1 MQHMWTCR
9 FSSRGWEMGVDFRH
23 GASGFRFSHQT
34 RAAQTPT
41 VIKRMR
47 LKGSKQLIHISL
59 LVKRFYS
66 GWILDHLHWIWS
78 LVQTVL
84 RQIVTR
90 LGNKNWWI
98 VKSIEWRSPPRVC
111 WSCAPCFT
119 TSPAQLCPLK
129 GIQLSA
135 KTRYVKGFPGVE
147 NT

>member
-1 MQHMWTCR
+1 MWTCR
-9 FSSRGWEMGVDFRH
+9 FSSRGWEMGGSLDFRH
-23 GASGFRFSHQT
+23 GASGFQFSHQT

-47 LKGSKQLIHISL
+47 PKGSKQLIHISL

-66 GWILDHLHWIWS
+66 EWILDHLHWLWS
-78 LVQTVL
+78 RVQTVL

-90 LGNKNWWI
+90 LGDKNWWI

-135 KTRYVKGFPGVE
+135 KTRYVKGFTGVE